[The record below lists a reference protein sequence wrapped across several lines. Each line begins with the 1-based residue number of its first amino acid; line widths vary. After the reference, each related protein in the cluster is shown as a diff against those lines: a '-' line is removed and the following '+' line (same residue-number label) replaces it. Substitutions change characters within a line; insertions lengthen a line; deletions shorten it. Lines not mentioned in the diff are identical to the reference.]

1 MSRSHDSIIGRAV
14 ASVLAGAVV
23 IALASTL
30 AGCSPAML
38 PDTAELARSSAEVAN
53 GLDAAHRH
61 TRQTLAGAFTG
72 LIPCSEIEDE
82 PLEVH
87 ECFARLFKPRV
98 EAARAIAEYA
108 ATLTEIFAAG
118 RGDHAP
124 AMADAASTLL
134 ARLGMPALPAAIR
147 GVAEAALDTWTKR
160 RAAAT
165 AGAVVTSADP
175 HVQALVVAVV
185 ADLEEVRGL
194 LVAAR
199 RKLILELVLQHDD
212 ELALRQA
219 LEQRRHELLT
229 QIPDQNLDQ
238 NPDQTPGAPAAPP
251 GQPTPAGVAAEL
263 AAIQST
269 LAALPRQEDLRP
281 AGVDEALAVV
291 DAAQAALAEWGL
303 AHHRLVIA
311 LQQGRSPE
319 LGLLTAAV
327 TTMRTAVRALEPTKE
342 TP

>member
-1 MSRSHDSIIGRAV
+1 MSRSHWPIIGRAV
-14 ASVLAGAVV
+14 ASVLAAAVV
-23 IALASTL
+23 IALAGTL

-38 PDTAELARSSAEVAN
+38 PDTAELARASAEVAN

-72 LIPCSEIEDE
+72 LIPCSEVEDE

-118 RGDHAP
+118 QGHHAP
-124 AMADAASTLL
+124 AMADAASALL

-219 LEQRRHELLT
+219 LEQRRHELLI
-229 QIPDQNLDQ
+229 QIPDQN
-238 NPDQTPGAPAAPP
+238 PGDPAAPP

>member
-1 MSRSHDSIIGRAV
+1 MSRSHVSIIGRSV
-14 ASVLAGAVV
+14 VMVLASAVL
-23 IALASTL
+23 IALSGAL
-30 AGCSPAML
+30 GGCAAAML
-38 PDTAELARSSAEVAN
+38 PDTAELARASAEVAS

-72 LIPCSEIEDE
+72 PFPCPGVEDQA
-82 PLEVH
+82 LGVD
-87 ECFARLFKPRV
+87 ECFARLFEPRI
-98 EAARAIAEYA
+98 EAARAIAGYA

-118 RGDHAP
+118 RGHDAP
-124 AMADAASTLL
+124 AMADAASELL

-147 GVAEAALDTWTKR
+147 RVAEAALEIWTQR

-165 AGAVVTSADP
+165 AAAVVTSADP
-175 HVQALVVAVV
+175 HVQALVAAVV

-194 LVAAR
+194 LAAAR
-199 RKLILELVLQHDD
+199 RKLILELVLRHDD

-219 LEQRRHELLT
+219 LEQRRHALLT
-229 QIPDQNLDQ
+229 LVPGQDPG
-238 NPDQTPGAPAAPP
+238 QTPGEPAVP
-251 GQPTPAGVAAEL
+251 GSQPTPAGVAAEL
-263 AAIQST
+263 TAIQST
-269 LAALPRQEDLRP
+269 LATLPQREDLRP

-319 LGLLTAAV
+319 LGLLAAAV
-327 TTMRTAVRALEPTKE
+327 ATMRKAVRALEPTE
-342 TP
+342 GTP

>member
-38 PDTAELARSSAEVAN
+38 PDTAELARASAEVAN

-72 LIPCSEIEDE
+72 LIPCSEVEDE

-118 RGDHAP
+118 RGHHAP
-124 AMADAASTLL
+124 AMADAASALL

-147 GVAEAALDTWTKR
+147 SVAEAALDTWTKR

-185 ADLEEVRGL
+185 ADLEDVRGL

-219 LEQRRHELLT
+219 LEQRRHELLI
-229 QIPDQNLDQ
+229 QIPDH
-238 NPDQTPGAPAAPP
+238 NPDQTPGDPAAPP
-251 GQPTPAGVAAEL
+251 VQPTPAGVAAEL